1 MPGLFQPFKRGR
13 DHGRDSQRSIGL
25 GLYIVRHLVEA
36 HEGTI
41 EIESRGRIRDQV
53 PGVPAARGR

>member
-13 DHGRDSQRSIGL
+13 DRGRDSQRSIGL

-36 HEGTI
+36 HGGSI
-41 EIESRGRIRDQV
+41 EIESRVGFGTSFRV
-53 PGVPAARGR
+53 HLPRGAG